1 MNDRQLLELIVKLL
15 QENESLL
22 REIRDQLVE
31 PETFHPVSPT
41 AGSITVRS

>member
-15 QENESLL
+15 QGNESLL

-31 PETFHPVSPT
+31 PETFFQPT
-41 AGSITVRS
+41 GMQITVRS